1 MGCSS
6 CGSKDGGVPNG
17 CKSNGNC
24 GTCSSG
30 KMEVFDWLA
39 GIPLADGMK
48 PFDVVEVR
56 FKNGRKAFFR
66 KGSLELFQG
75 DVVAVEASTG
85 YDVGIVSLAGELV
98 RVQMNRRDIKD
109 NYELKRVLRK
119 AEQSDFDTW
128 QAARQLET
136 STMIRSREISRELGL
151 QMKIS
156 DVEYQGDKTRAIFY
170 YTADD
175 RVDFRELIRK
185 YAEEFKV
192 RIEMRQ
198 IGLRLE
204 AGRLGGIGSC
214 GRELCC
220 STWLTDF
227 RSVSTGAARYQQLS
241 LNPGKLA
248 GQCGKLKCCLN
259 YELDQYVEA
268 VRMLPPTH
276 VKLKLP
282 KGIATHFKTDIFK
295 QVIYYTIEG
304 QHADGPFAL
313 SADVV
318 KDIIEKNKRGEVVGE
333 VQTFIEEKEV
343 VESVEF
349 AEVVGQDSLTRFD
362 NKKRKPNNNNRNRN
376 KPNNSNKP
384 AAPGNAASGNAAPQN
399 AAAPKPKE
407 GNRPQGNGNRPNR
420 FKGKPNNPNPNQGKK
435 E

>member
-1 MGCSS
+1 
-6 CGSKDGGVPNG
+6 
-17 CKSNGNC
+17 
-24 GTCSSG
+24 
-30 KMEVFDWLA
+30 
-39 GIPLADGMK
+39 
-48 PFDVVEVR
+48 
-56 FKNGRKAFFR
+56 
-66 KGSLELFQG
+66 
-75 DVVAVEASTG
+75 
-85 YDVGIVSLAGELV
+85 
-98 RVQMNRRDIKD
+98 
-109 NYELKRVLRK
+109 
-119 AEQSDFDTW
+119 
-128 QAARQLET
+128 
-136 STMIRSREISRELGL
+136 
-151 QMKIS
+151 
-156 DVEYQGDKTRAIFY
+156 
-170 YTADD
+170 
-175 RVDFRELIRK
+175 
-185 YAEEFKV
+185 
-192 RIEMRQ
+192 
-198 IGLRLE
+198 
-204 AGRLGGIGSC
+204 
-214 GRELCC
+214 
-220 STWLTDF
+220 
-227 RSVSTGAARYQQLS
+227 

-304 QHADGPFAL
+304 QHGDGPFAL

-318 KDIIEKNKRGEVVGE
+318 KDIIEKNKRGEVIGE

-384 AAPGNAASGNAAPQN
+384 AAPGNAAPQN
-399 AAAPKPKE
+399 AGAPKPKE

>member
-1 MGCSS
+1 
-6 CGSKDGGVPNG
+6 
-17 CKSNGNC
+17 
-24 GTCSSG
+24 
-30 KMEVFDWLA
+30 
-39 GIPLADGMK
+39 
-48 PFDVVEVR
+48 
-56 FKNGRKAFFR
+56 
-66 KGSLELFQG
+66 
-75 DVVAVEASTG
+75 
-85 YDVGIVSLAGELV
+85 
-98 RVQMNRRDIKD
+98 
-109 NYELKRVLRK
+109 
-119 AEQSDFDTW
+119 
-128 QAARQLET
+128 
-136 STMIRSREISRELGL
+136 
-151 QMKIS
+151 MKIS

-304 QHADGPFAL
+304 QHGDGPFAL

-318 KDIIEKNKRGEVVGE
+318 KDIIEKNKRGELIGE

-376 KPNNSNKP
+376 NKPGGNANRPAPAAGNSN
-384 AAPGNAASGNAAPQN
+384 NPQS

-407 GNRPQGNGNRPNR
+407 GNRPPGNGNRPNR

>member
-1 MGCSS
+1 
-6 CGSKDGGVPNG
+6 
-17 CKSNGNC
+17 
-24 GTCSSG
+24 
-30 KMEVFDWLA
+30 MEVFDWLA

-136 STMIRSREISRELGL
+136 STMIRAREISRDLGL

-304 QHADGPFAL
+304 QHGEGPFAL

-318 KDIIEKNKRGEVVGE
+318 KDIIEKNKRGEVIGE

-384 AAPGNAASGNAAPQN
+384 AAPGNTAPQN
-399 AAAPKPKE
+399 AGAPKSKE
-407 GNRPQGNGNRPNR
+407 GNRPQANGNRPNR

>member
-1 MGCSS
+1 M
-6 CGSKDGGVPNG
+6 
-17 CKSNGNC
+17 
-24 GTCSSG
+24 
-30 KMEVFDWLA
+30 
-39 GIPLADGMK
+39 ADGLK
-48 PFDVVEVR
+48 PFDVVEAR

-75 DVVAVEASTG
+75 DVIAVEASTG

-98 RVQMNRRDIKD
+98 RVQMNRREIKD

-119 AEQSDFDTW
+119 AVQSDFDIW

-136 STMIRSREISRELGL
+136 GTMIRSREISRELGL

-304 QHADGPFAL
+304 QHSDGPFAL

-318 KDIIEKNKRGEVVGE
+318 KDIIEKNKRGEVIGE
-333 VQTFIEEKEV
+333 VQTFIEEKEI

-376 KPNNSNKP
+376 SKPGGNSNRPAPGNNSN
-384 AAPGNAASGNAAPQN
+384 PQS

-407 GNRPQGNGNRPNR
+407 GNRPPGNGNRPNNR
-420 FKGKPNNPNPNQGKK
+420 FKGKPNNPNQGTK